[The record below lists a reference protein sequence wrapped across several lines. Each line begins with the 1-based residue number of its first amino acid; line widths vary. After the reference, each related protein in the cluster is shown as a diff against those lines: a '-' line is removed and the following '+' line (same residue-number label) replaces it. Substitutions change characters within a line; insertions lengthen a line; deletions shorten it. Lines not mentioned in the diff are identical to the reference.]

1 MLTETT
7 FVKKENT
14 MTFKIILIIH
24 IIAGSLA
31 LLSGLFAIIF
41 RNKVK
46 IHKPIGKI
54 YFWAMTV
61 IFVSA
66 IYMSIVHT
74 NVFLFCVAF
83 FTYYSCLTAYRSLK
97 LKKLHLDQRPTKF
110 DWAIEIFFGF
120 MHIAFV
126 IVGGL
131 LFIKGNI
138 AFGIISS
145 VFGILG
151 IRGNYATWQ
160 RFKKNLVYR
169 NYWLLA
175 HIGGMMGSYIGAITA
190 FVVNNSAIIPAPPI
204 VLWLGPAAFIVPLI
218 IFEVK
223 KHEKKAGKFQ
233 TVNV

>member
-1 MLTETT
+1 
-7 FVKKENT
+7 
-14 MTFKIILIIH
+14 MTFKIILVLH

-66 IYMSIVHT
+66 IYMSIAHT

-83 FTYYSCLTAYRSLK
+83 FTYYACLTAYRSLK
-97 LKKLHLDQRPTKF
+97 LKKLHLDQKPTKF

-120 MHIAFV
+120 IHISFIAVALYF
-126 IVGGL
+126 
-131 LFIKGNI
+131 LFTGNT
-138 AFGIISS
+138 ALGIISL

-151 IRGNYATWQ
+151 VRGNYFTLQ
-160 RFKKNLVYR
+160 RFRKKLVYK

-175 HIGGMMGSYIGAITA
+175 HIGGMLGSYIGAITA
-190 FVVNNSAIIPAPPI
+190 FTVNNERWIHAPGI
-204 VLWLGPAAFIVPLI
+204 VLWLGPTVFLVPLI
-218 IFEVK
+218 IYEIR
-223 KHEKKAGKFQ
+223 KHEKKAGKFKEA
-233 TVNV
+233 TT

>member
-1 MLTETT
+1 
-7 FVKKENT
+7 
-14 MTFKIILIIH
+14 MTFKIILILH

-46 IHKPIGKI
+46 IHKPIGMI

-66 IYMSIVHT
+66 IYMSIAHE

-83 FTYYSCLTAYRSLK
+83 FTYYACLTAYRSLK
-97 LKKLHLDQRPTKF
+97 LKKLHLDQKPTNF

-120 MHIAFV
+120 MHISF
-126 IVGGL
+126 IGL
-131 LFIKGNI
+131 AIYFLIKGSSTI
-138 AFGIISS
+138 GIISL

-151 IRGNYATWQ
+151 IRGNYFTLQ
-160 RFKKNLVYR
+160 RFRKKLVYK

-175 HIGGMMGSYIGAITA
+175 HISGMLGSYIGAITA
-190 FVVNNSAIIPAPPI
+190 FTVNNEKWIQAPGI
-204 VLWLGPAAFIVPLI
+204 VLWLGPTVFLVPLI
-218 IFEVK
+218 IYEIR
-223 KHEKKAGKFQ
+223 KHEKKAGKFKE
-233 TVNV
+233 TMA

>member
-1 MLTETT
+1 M
-7 FVKKENT
+7 
-14 MTFKIILIIH
+14 MFKIILILH

-46 IHKPIGKI
+46 IHKPIGMI

-66 IYMSIVHT
+66 IYMSIAHE

-83 FTYYSCLTAYRSLK
+83 FTYYACLTAYRSLK
-97 LKKLHLDQRPTKF
+97 LKKLHLDQKPTNF

-120 MHIAFV
+120 MHIS
-126 IVGGL
+126 
-131 LFIKGNI
+131 FIALALYFLINSNSTI
-138 AFGIISS
+138 GIISL

-151 IRGNYATWQ
+151 IRGNYFTLQ
-160 RFKKNLVYR
+160 RFRKKLVYK

-175 HIGGMMGSYIGAITA
+175 HISGMLGSYIGAITA
-190 FVVNNSAIIPAPPI
+190 FTVNNEKWIPAPGI
-204 VLWLGPAAFIVPLI
+204 VLWLGPTVFLVPLI
-218 IFEVK
+218 IYEIK
-223 KHEKKAGKFQ
+223 KHEKKAGKFKE
-233 TVNV
+233 TMA